1 MSVRTLSQS
10 LTAAILAVAFV
21 AFIGVSGGSVAKA
34 QGRYCD
40 NNRNFHQF
48 REREALRRHQLRE
61 RYLYGDSYSLR
72 NHQQREWGDLRRHQR
87 FERFRYD
94 NGYGRYPIYRRGY

>member
-1 MSVRTLSQS
+1 MLVRRLSK
-10 LTAAILAVAFV
+10 LFTPAILAVAFV
-21 AFIGVSGGSVAKA
+21 TFIGVAGGSVAKA

-40 NNRNFHQF
+40 NNRNFHQL

-87 FERFRYD
+87 FERLRYS
-94 NGYGRYPIYRRGY
+94 NGYGRYPYYRSRY